1 MFFEPSQRTTSPDS
15 DMLTTPLGQ
24 LSPGV
29 TYPLLAVYGPTVLGP
44 VKLSEVPFFVVSVG
58 SSEDSEDVDP
68 SVDSSEGVFAEV
80 SSSVETVDSEVPSS
94 GM

>member
-1 MFFEPSQRTTSPDS
+1 M
-15 DMLTTPLGQ
+15 
-24 LSPGV
+24 
-29 TYPLLAVYGPTVLGP
+29 GP
-44 VKLSEVPFFVVSVG
+44 VKLSEVPFFVVSAG